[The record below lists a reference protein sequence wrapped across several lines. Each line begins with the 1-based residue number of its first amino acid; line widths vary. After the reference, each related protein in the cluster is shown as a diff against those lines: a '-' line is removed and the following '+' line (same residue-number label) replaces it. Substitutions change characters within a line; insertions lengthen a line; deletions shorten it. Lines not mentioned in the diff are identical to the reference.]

1 MIANASG
8 KTREGRSRVGGQRPS
23 DRAVWRPAQLSKYRG
38 SQRRARPRRCGDRRR
53 PRRSRRARTAQSGGR
68 VACPRRHADAAR
80 RTGRARHCQRALLA
94 DLLARWHASRAY
106 VELVNA
112 RPGEG
117 AVGAFSF
124 GRSRGL
130 VEGVLAAFNVP
141 LRFLTPPTWKRVLGL
156 PTGRP
161 GTKDA
166 ARSEA
171 IRRWPA
177 RAVLFGR
184 VKDDGRA
191 EAALIA
197 VAGMLRGQ
205 R

>member
-1 MIANASG
+1 MSP
-8 KTREGRSRVGGQRPS
+8 R
-23 DRAVWRPAQLSKYRG
+23 DRAVWRPAQLSNTEVLSGVQGRDDAG
-38 SQRRARPRRCGDRRR
+38 SSASTAAFTARSHCSSRAGELL
-53 PRRSRRARTAQSGGR
+53 AL
-68 VACPRRHADAAR
+68 ADMPTLHDGPA
-80 RTGRARHCQRALLA
+80 GRATVNAPLLA

-177 RAVLFGR
+177 RACCSG
-184 VKDDGRA
+184 A
-191 EAALIA
+191 
-197 VAGMLRGQ
+197 
-205 R
+205 